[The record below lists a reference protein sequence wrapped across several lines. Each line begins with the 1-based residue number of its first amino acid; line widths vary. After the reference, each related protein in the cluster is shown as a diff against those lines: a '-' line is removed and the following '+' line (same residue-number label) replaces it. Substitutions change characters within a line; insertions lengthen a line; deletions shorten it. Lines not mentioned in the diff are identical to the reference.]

1 MKNKKMKIAMVASI
15 VAIAGVGVFQ
25 SQQKNVEM
33 DELVLANVE
42 ALARYEL
49 PEVDVNCGSTGGTC
63 WIENGDCWVNAFVH
77 YEDCMFDVHTWTSCT
92 SPCLYYN

>member
-42 ALARYEL
+42 ALARYE
-49 PEVDVNCGSTGGTC
+49 
-63 WIENGDCWVNAFVH
+63 
-77 YEDCMFDVHTWTSCT
+77 
-92 SPCLYYN
+92 

>member
-77 YEDCMFDVHTWTSCT
+77 YEDTWTSCT
-92 SPCLYYN
+92 FPCLYYN